1 MKEDVIFKIA
11 FHNSMGQSCKLHLE
25 MEVEILQEM
34 YEACDSNILTFII
47 DDSHGL

>member
-25 MEVEILQEM
+25 MKDYKPGLLL
-34 YEACDSNILTFII
+34 SSLLTL
-47 DDSHGL
+47 DNKS